1 MKKVAIFAFR
11 GEPMCFIHVLL
22 NALYFDEKG
31 VEVKVILEGEAT
43 KLVPDFFKEN
53 SPLYHLFKKVWE
65 KGLIEGICKAC
76 AQKMGTLEMAK
87 EKNIKILED
96 MYGHAG
102 IAGFLV
108 EGYEIITL

>member
-1 MKKVAIFAFR
+1 MKKIAIFAFR
-11 GEPMCFIHVLL
+11 GEVMCFIHVLL
-22 NALYFDEKG
+22 NAIYFKEKG
-31 VEVKVILEGEAT
+31 IEVKVIIEGEAT
-43 KLVPDFFKEN
+43 KLVPEFFSEK
-53 SPLYHLFKKVWE
+53 SSLYNLFQKAWE

-76 AQKMGTLEMAK
+76 AQKMGTLELAK

-102 IAGFLV
+102 IAPFIN